1 MGLDTGDNLA
11 IIVDPFDP
19 SSDSGSGTITNRS
32 GRSGVDVNITLNGLS
47 RGGTGTG
54 KYWEV
59 LTGVD
64 SYMHFGNNITNCTN
78 ATTRSWAYCGWWRP
92 NFEVDQN
99 NGILWMLNDGDWSP
113 FSQIGIR
120 MGQGN
125 GWFIHS
131 GGNHSFINTSI
142 PSASYT
148 NKWLFVGVFHYVGGG
163 TVVVQGF
170 HDDTNLTTVVFSSQ
184 NSSTGNASGHNM
196 MIGARPDQTNSD
208 SPTGTRI
215 GAQAAWY
222 GGDNS
227 FVTGSQISTAKTQ
240 FETIFDATKS
250 RY

>member
-11 IIVDPFDP
+11 ILVDPFDP

-32 GRSGVDVNITLNGLS
+32 GRSGVDVNITLNGLA

-59 LTGVD
+59 QTGID

-92 NFEVDQN
+92 NFEVDQG

-120 MGQGN
+120 AGQGN
-125 GWFIHS
+125 GYFIHS
-131 GGNHSFINTSI
+131 GGTHSFVNTSM
-142 PSASYT
+142 PSLTYT
-148 NKWLFVGVFHYVGGG
+148 NKWLFIGVFHYVGGG

-170 HDDTNLTTVVFSSQ
+170 NTDTNLTQVVFSSQ
-184 NSSTGNASGHNM
+184 NSSTGNPSGHNM
-196 MIGARPDQTNSD
+196 MIGARPDSTSEDTN
-208 SPTGTRI
+208 TGTRL
-215 GAQAAWY
+215 GPQAAWY
-222 GGDNS
+222 GGNNS
-227 FVTGSQISTAKTQ
+227 FVSGSSITTAKNQ

-250 RY
+250 RF